1 MQEHYDQRL
10 PDLYDRFAHGLIS
23 RRQFIDRASRITA
36 GGLSAAAILNALS
49 PDYARANQVSPEDP
63 AMEDVPAIN
72 APLLI
77 QLASLDARINEGWP
91 AYEAALEAAGKTYT
105 MHMYENANHGFHN
118 DTTPRYD
125 KDAAALAWQR
135 TVEFFAKNLV

>member
-1 MQEHYDQRL
+1 M
-10 PDLYDRFAHGLIS
+10 
-23 RRQFIDRASRITA
+23 
-36 GGLSAAAILNALS
+36 SAAAILNALS

-77 QLASLDARINEGWP
+77 QLASLDARINDGWP